1 MKMQSGDTVKQT
13 GEAALRRLSVIDP
26 LRLSPEDLVCSEN
39 ASVTDW
45 IEKQPTEHASVSVSV
60 SAIET
65 ARETVQ
71 VINGEGREKKRKLFT
86 AIFPISNTND
96 VTLKTR
102 RQGTRT
108 RQRAGAR
115 S

>member
-1 MKMQSGDTVKQT
+1 MQSGDTVKLT

-71 VINGEGREKKRKLFT
+71 VINEEGREKKRKLFT